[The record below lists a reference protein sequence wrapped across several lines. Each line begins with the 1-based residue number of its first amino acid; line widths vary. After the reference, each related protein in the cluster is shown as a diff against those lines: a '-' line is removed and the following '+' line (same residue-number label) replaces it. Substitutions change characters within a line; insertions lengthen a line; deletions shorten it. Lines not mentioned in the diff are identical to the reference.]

1 MEYQLSYHDA
11 NYKRQFNND
20 AFFNTII
27 KSVST
32 KLKRPLERGEQQ
44 QVISFIKKMDPSL
57 LSPAYKIKTIP
68 VMIDTLFK
76 EFSNTKCGQP
86 LYDNSQQI
94 LRDTI
99 GISSE
104 SGTTHGIYDNPSFMI
119 QSNNE
124 SKQEKQLL
132 AKLIPEPD
140 TPEQALAPSKELEK
154 NSGIINLLG
163 MTTADEAVRILNPES
178 QHKKN
183 HILLDSRYRIFTEQS
198 SNEIIKFSWNYI
210 QKSQSTID
218 GSVNIIGNTR
228 DIVALRIFPFRIP
241 YTQSADNKYQRIS
254 VFIEELGSQSFIGH
268 EQRKFHFML
277 NTTIDTDFINVGTDL
292 DDQAYFWFEKPIT
305 TLDTLTISFGN
316 PLEQIV
322 FERDRDFCGID
333 YFIIAPLT
341 QITTEKIHNLSNGD
355 RVYFTNFKVGAV
367 NPILVDQVIIN
378 ENIKNIINNTS
389 GHLVTVINPTQFSIP
404 VDTSNIQ
411 NPIANIRFKVFYGSK
426 RIFLPFEIVYI
437 MPEIGGTSN

>member
-11 NYKRQFNND
+11 NYKRQYIND
-20 AFFNTII
+20 TFYNTII

-32 KLKRPLERGEQQ
+32 KLKRPLERAEQH
-44 QVISFIKKMDPSL
+44 QVISFIKKMDPAL
-57 LSPAYKIKTIP
+57 LSPAYKGKTIP
-68 VMIDTLFK
+68 VMVDTLYK
-76 EFSNTKCGQP
+76 EFFNAKCCQP

-104 SGTTHGIYDNPSFMI
+104 SGTAHSIYDNPAFMLN
-119 QSNNE
+119 SASE

-132 AKLIPEPD
+132 EKLIPKPGTTQSAAASNKD
-140 TPEQALAPSKELEK
+140 LEK
-154 NSGIINLLG
+154 KSGIINLLG

-178 QHKKN
+178 QYKKN

-198 SNEIIKFSWNYI
+198 SVDINKFSWNYV

-241 YTQSADNKYQRIS
+241 YTKSADNKYQRIS

-277 NTTIDTDFINVGTDL
+277 NSVVDTEFIDVGTDL
-292 DDQAYFWFEKPIT
+292 DDQSYFWFEKPIT

-316 PLEQIV
+316 PLEPIV

-333 YFIIAPLT
+333 YFSITPLT
-341 QITTEKIHNLSNGD
+341 QITTEKNHNLSNGD
-355 RVYFTNFKVGAV
+355 RVYFTNFNVGAV
-367 NPILVDQVIIN
+367 NPLLIDQVIIN
-378 ENIKNIINNTS
+378 ENIKNTINSIS
-389 GHLVTVINPTQFSIP
+389 GHLVTVINSTQFSIP

-426 RIFLPFEIVYI
+426 RLFLPFEIIYI
-437 MPEIGGTSN
+437 MPELGSTSN